1 MCVCFAYAWWS
12 TDHCSDHSGLHPHS
26 SLQNALLDN
35 TGMPEVAITFPK
47 DPRFLT
53 LFYTTGAG
61 QKSKKKGAGTK
72 MLDDLKKKG
81 KPVTPKLEEM
91 ALWLDSLDTSTL
103 DDGQVSQKVCAKSPV
118 MAVKTAMSL
127 AEAG

>member
-1 MCVCFAYAWWS
+1 MV
-12 TDHCSDHSGLHPHS
+12 HCSNHSGLHLHI
-26 SLQNALLDN
+26 SLQNGLLAN
-35 TGMPEVAITFPK
+35 TGMPEVAMTCSK

-53 LFYTTGAG
+53 LLYTTGAG

-91 ALWLDSLDTSTL
+91 ALWLDSLDTTTL
-103 DDGQVSQKVCAKSPV
+103 DDGQVSHNITVQ
-118 MAVKTAMSL
+118 SL
-127 AEAG
+127 P